1 MDKYTKYN
9 RTLISTNSDYQSISV
24 FRQIVLF
31 MNIYQYVYNYNSAKE
46 LHTYMN
52 ELILHI
58 SHVSFLIS
66 FVFQMCPY
74 FVEYYINSCLIC
86 DNSDDSDDLTFN
98 QFTHFSLICIVF
110 PKTSLYYFWINHQ
123 LNLRIHNLFLTLV
136 FSAIVQQVST
146 MASNFEKDCQRLVEI
161 FNKTQSGNTDLIRQ
175 AEQELARVL
184 YIFILYTNSL
194 WR

>member
-1 MDKYTKYN
+1 M
-9 RTLISTNSDYQSISV
+9 
-24 FRQIVLF
+24 
-31 MNIYQYVYNYNSAKE
+31 
-46 LHTYMN
+46 
-52 ELILHI
+52 
-58 SHVSFLIS
+58 
-66 FVFQMCPY
+66 
-74 FVEYYINSCLIC
+74 
-86 DNSDDSDDLTFN
+86 
-98 QFTHFSLICIVF
+98 F
-110 PKTSLYYFWINHQ
+110 PTSLHYFSINHQ

-194 WR
+194 